1 MSFYEN
7 LVTQAQMNYSR
18 YYSVYAAGNT
28 PAKLSKRRSIPYQ
41 EQISGRR
48 RFLLWGYAVF
58 PATFW

>member
-28 PAKLSKRRSIPYQ
+28 PVKLSKRRSIPY
-41 EQISGRR
+41 
-48 RFLLWGYAVF
+48 
-58 PATFW
+58 